1 MWECLQSKLRSN
13 GARNSSFLLKFHHV
27 LSIPAAKKVEMWVMR
42 VRWQGT
48 WIKSHM
54 DVCVCLEGSGNESF
68 SYVSHSNNAIRD
80 IAIVTSFQGDEE
92 FSLQYFYLIF
102 ALPLIQKSIYQIK
115 NSKNGTLGWKNV
127 TMSVHVKAIHL
138 WKHQSKILHISFNGR
153 GEFDLANAKL
163 YLFYWDGVARWTLQ

>member
-1 MWECLQSKLRSN
+1 
-13 GARNSSFLLKFHHV
+13 
-27 LSIPAAKKVEMWVMR
+27 
-42 VRWQGT
+42 
-48 WIKSHM
+48 M

-80 IAIVTSFQGDEE
+80 IAIVTFFQGDEE

-138 WKHQSKILHISFNGR
+138 
-153 GEFDLANAKL
+153 
-163 YLFYWDGVARWTLQ
+163 